1 MNKLTEMKR
10 FSLTL
15 LLSVCVISC
24 TVFAQ
29 VKTDYSKIDLML
41 IRGDYAKVI
50 DTCQLILKSD
60 SMNAEIYYK
69 KGLAYQNYLPDDK
82 SFDCFLKAYSLDPGN
97 KLYKF
102 SVARALFAKGKT
114 KQARPLLESLCS
126 TDSLNWS
133 YAYYL
138 TSIYMQE
145 KSYDESLK
153 IYERFHK
160 RDSLNYV
167 YLDKIGFAYLRMGFY
182 PTAIEYY
189 NRSLAINRPNIA
201 SIKNLSFLYASTLRA
216 DTALK
221 LLTMGMKIDSTDIDL
236 YIRRAALNYS
246 YNYTKRAMDDYLKI
260 LSTGD
265 STLLYIKR
273 VGIGYTNNFQYKK
286 AIDYL
291 LIAYK
296 KDSSDYEVS
305 NFLARN
311 YQIIHDL
318 KNSAYYYKSIIRN
331 FDPVLRHLSF
341 SHVSLA
347 DVLKSDGIYKEAVE
361 NYLLGQKLSSDMNI
375 DMIVANLYDEKMNDI
390 PKALYYYQLFMD
402 ANKNSKRYSKK
413 YIETI
418 QSRIDYLKEK
428 QSIAAKK

>member
-10 FSLTL
+10 ISFAFL
-15 LLSVCVISC
+15 LIVCVISN

-29 VKTDYSKIDLML
+29 EKSDYSKIDLML
-41 IRGDYAKVI
+41 IRGDYARVI
-50 DTCQLILKSD
+50 DTCQQILNSD
-60 SMNAEIYYK
+60 SLNPEIYYK

-82 SFDCFLKAYSLDPGN
+82 SFDCFQKASFLDPDN

-114 KQARPLLESLCS
+114 KQARPLLESLCA
-126 TDSLNWS
+126 TDSMNWS

-153 IYERFHK
+153 IYSRFYK

-182 PTAIEYY
+182 PTAIDYY
-189 NRSLAINRPNIA
+189 NKSLALNSLNIA
-201 SIKNLSFLYASTLRA
+201 SIKNLSFLYASSLRA

-221 LLTMGMKIDSTDIDL
+221 LLTMGIAIDSTDIDL
-236 YIRRAALNYS
+236 YVRRAALNFS

-260 LSTGD
+260 LAKGD

-273 VGIGYTNNFQYKK
+273 VGIGYNNNLQPKK

-291 LIAYK
+291 LIAFK
-296 KDSSDYEVS
+296 KDSSDFEVS
-305 NFLARN
+305 NYLARN
-311 YQIIHDL
+311 YQKINDL

-331 FDPVLRHLSF
+331 LYPVLNQLSF
-341 SHVSLA
+341 CYVSLA
-347 DVLKSDGIYKEAVE
+347 EILKSEEIYKESID
-361 NYLLGQKLSSDMNI
+361 NYLMGQKFNSDSNI
-375 DMIVANLYDEKMNDI
+375 DMIIANLYDEKMNNI
-390 PKALYYYQLFMD
+390 PKALYYYQLFID
-402 ANKNSKRYSKK
+402 ANKNNKRFSKI

-428 QSIAAKK
+428 QTIAAKK